1 MENLRRIAQMEKDGD
16 SGIFIDLFK
25 LFGVIYGDK
34 PRNSVIYMDMEIINQ
49 NEEIMGS
56 SSLTNWI
63 GRD

>member
-1 MENLRRIAQMEKDGD
+1 MEKDGD